1 MIMFSFH
8 CVLLALFS
16 SFARFALPRFYQ
28 YSRALTCFDVRFLNY
43 ACHLQNK

>member
-16 SFARFALPRFYQ
+16 SFARFALPRFY
-28 YSRALTCFDVRFLNY
+28 SRALSCFDVRFLNY
-43 ACHLQNK
+43 ACHLQHK